1 MPAAAGAPS
10 LVDMKPNS
18 RAAAVVLTLGLLAG
32 TSACSEEEPAV
43 CDDVAALRADLDDLE
58 AVELQPGA
66 LAEFSAV
73 LDEARADVD
82 RLVDAAADEY
92 ADEIDAVQS
101 ATQALTASVETAVQ
115 APSGAAV
122 TQVSADFGAF
132 TTAVDDLLGS
142 VGNDC

>member
-10 LVDMKPNS
+10 LVDMKPNT

-32 TSACSEEEPAV
+32 TSACAEEEPAV

-58 AVELQPGA
+58 AIELQPGA

-73 LDEARADVD
+73 LDETGADVD
-82 RLVDAAADEY
+82 RLVDAAAEEY

-101 ATQALTASVETAVQ
+101 ATQALAASVESAAQ
-115 APSGAAV
+115 APSGPAV
-122 TQVSADFGAF
+122 TQLSADFGAF
-132 TTAVDDLLGS
+132 TSATESLIGAVEGT
-142 VGNDC
+142 C